1 MRPWTAEQVKVPFE
15 AVAKG
20 DHLEALYKRASL
32 PEIRF
37 PCFKACTL
45 PPIPLSMGIWSAH
58 RASADLIV
66 GAPMPGYS
74 A

>member
-20 DHLEALYKRASL
+20 DHLEALFKRASL

-45 PPIPLSMGIWSAH
+45 TPPSLYLWAFGLLIGH
-58 RASADLIV
+58 RLT
-66 GAPMPGYS
+66 
-74 A
+74 